1 MFDVEIALSKMPKLA
16 IRIEQLELQISFSPT
31 PPAKA
36 LGSPLA
42 SFPL

>member
-16 IRIEQLELQISFSPT
+16 IIEQLELQISFSPT